1 MDFQLDSTVCSDDA
15 DQYEELPFFQT
26 DRKKKFLSS
35 QFWQAWLRFG
45 RDIFLI
51 AAIKRFALPKPFICT
66 ALEPH

>member
-1 MDFQLDSTVCSDDA
+1 MDFQLDSTVCSDAA

-26 DRKKKFLSS
+26 DRKKKCSFPAS
-35 QFWQAWLRFG
+35 FG
-45 RDIFLI
+45 RHGFALDGIFLI